1 MQVSKNALGAI
12 GAWAAVGRDE
22 LRDRFTGSVVF
33 VSSMSLGS
41 IGAGRVC
48 HRARRAS
55 AQSESCARRCI
66 PSFGG
71 SAALLSER
79 CGSVAVLGEAWRGRG
94 APRLREAPSS
104 SRRASAALRPEP
116 GAQRRVARSAATPP
130 QVFPRRLPVKK
141 LAIMGDHGHTM
152 GLLLRATM
160 LLLLPTAAAWNLMP
174 VGTRRTAA
182 QVAPSRGGAPPAL
195 TVGEES
201 APLLKLQE
209 LTQPLGEDEAKRAWL
224 AKQDGLSFEGGPP
237 LTGGAAVAAP
247 HATPPAAAAAGTTPR
262 VALSDAQ
269 IKEVTAG
276 TLDALLEILNQMAA
290 PDVTTSSMTSED
302 AAKTAWLSKQE
313 PQVSNAPHTR
323 GAMLLP
329 CPNHHALVIT
339 RMTSDRIE
347 LSPLL

>member
-1 MQVSKNALGAI
+1 MGHTP
-12 GAWAAVGRDE
+12 G
-22 LRDRFTGSVVF
+22 
-33 VSSMSLGS
+33 
-41 IGAGRVC
+41 
-48 HRARRAS
+48 
-55 AQSESCARRCI
+55 
-66 PSFGG
+66 
-71 SAALLSER
+71 LLS
-79 CGSVAVLGEAWRGRG
+79 
-94 APRLREAPSS
+94 
-104 SRRASAALRPEP
+104 
-116 GAQRRVARSAATPP
+116 
-130 QVFPRRLPVKK
+130 
-141 LAIMGDHGHTM
+141 
-152 GLLLRATM
+152 RATM

-174 VGTRRTAA
+174 VGMRRTAA

-195 TVGEES
+195 TVGEDS

-209 LTQPLGEDEAKRAWL
+209 LTQPPGEDEAKRAWL

-237 LTGGAAVAAP
+237 LTAP

>member
-1 MQVSKNALGAI
+1 MG
-12 GAWAAVGRDE
+12 
-22 LRDRFTGSVVF
+22 
-33 VSSMSLGS
+33 
-41 IGAGRVC
+41 
-48 HRARRAS
+48 
-55 AQSESCARRCI
+55 
-66 PSFGG
+66 
-71 SAALLSER
+71 
-79 CGSVAVLGEAWRGRG
+79 VA
-94 APRLREAPSS
+94 
-104 SRRASAALRPEP
+104 
-116 GAQRRVARSAATPP
+116 T
-130 QVFPRRLPVKK
+130 
-141 LAIMGDHGHTM
+141 T
-152 GLLLRATM
+152 GLLPRATM

-276 TLDALLEILNQMAA
+276 TLDALLDILNQMAA